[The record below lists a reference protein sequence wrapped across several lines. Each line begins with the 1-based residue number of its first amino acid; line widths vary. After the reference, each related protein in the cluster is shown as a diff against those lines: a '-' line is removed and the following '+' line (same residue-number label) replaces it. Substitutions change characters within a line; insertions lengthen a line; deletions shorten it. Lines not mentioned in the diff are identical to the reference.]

1 MKAIVLA
8 AGQGRRLWPFTA
20 HCPKCLLPIG
30 AGSILGQQL
39 ANLEGAGIREVVLV
53 CGFGSERIRAA
64 LDAFRGRLSVKI
76 RYNPFYALA
85 DNLVSL
91 WTARAEMDRD
101 FLLLNGDNVFHPQ
114 ILQHLLAAED
124 CCCLMM
130 RRKECYDPDDMKLQV
145 EGGQVRAIGKNLPA
159 AHAESVGIMRFGS
172 EGRRRL
178 LGVLEELV
186 ARAGTSSKLCYAAGV
201 QRLIDLG
208 QPVAGC
214 EVGDLPW
221 ADVDTPEDLCFV
233 RRRLDLFQGDEAEA
247 PGRLWEAE
255 TRA

>member
-20 HCPKCLLPIG
+20 NCPKCLLPIG
-30 AGSILGQQL
+30 AGSILEQQL

-53 CGFGSERIRAA
+53 CGFGIDRIRAA
-64 LDAFRGRLSVKI
+64 LDTFRGKLSVKL
-76 RYNPFYALA
+76 RYNPFHARA

-114 ILQHLLAAED
+114 ILQYLLAAED
-124 CCCLMM
+124 CCCLMI
-130 RRKECYDPDDMKLQV
+130 RRKECYDPDDMKLHL
-145 EGGQVRAIGKNLPA
+145 EDGQVRAIGKTLPA
-159 AHAESVGIMRFGS
+159 AHAESVGIMRFSG
-172 EGRRRL
+172 EGRQRL
-178 LGVLEELV
+178 LAVLEDLV
-186 ARAGTSSKLCYAAGV
+186 ASAGTSSKLRYVAGV

-208 QPVAGC
+208 HPVIGR
-214 EVGDLPW
+214 EMGDLPW
-221 ADVDTPEDLCFV
+221 ADVDTPEDLRFV
-233 RRRLDLFQGDEAEA
+233 RRHRYLFQGGEVAISR
-247 PGRLWEAE
+247 RLRVAE